1 MDRRHHPL
9 ECDVK
14 DLESLGRARAAAVV
28 IVAVFIAM
36 ATFTPESRSVAAP
49 VVASASSTTE

>member
-9 ECDVK
+9 ECDAK
-14 DLESLGRARAAAVV
+14 DLESLGRARAAAAV

-36 ATFTPESRSVAAP
+36 ATFTPESRSVTAP
-49 VVASASSTTE
+49 VMVNVAP